1 MTNIEEKCV
10 VSRSRPSGRVGRRPS
25 TTRGEI
31 SDIAIELFSR
41 NGFDETSVDEIAEAA
56 GIARR
61 TFFRYFP
68 SKNAVPWGDFDEH
81 LAALRGLLA
90 ALPSDISLADGIR
103 SALLQFNTFPEDEK
117 PVHRQ
122 RMQLILRNA
131 ALQSYSMLMY
141 EGWRGVIA
149 EYVAARTASA
159 PTDHFP
165 RTVGWMVLGLAM
177 SSYEQWLGDETLE
190 LAHLLSD
197 ATRALYVGLDGYP
210 IIATERPA
218 TTAIL

>member
-1 MTNIEEKCV
+1 MERNSV
-10 VSRSRPSGRVGRRPS
+10 VSRKKPSSRVGRRPS

-31 SDIAIELFSR
+31 SDLAIELFAK

-68 SKNAVPWGDFDEH
+68 SKNAVPWGDFDEQ

-90 ALPSDISLADGIR
+90 GLPADIPIAEGIR

-122 RMQLILRNA
+122 RMALILRNS
-131 ALQSYSMLMY
+131 ALQGYSMLMY
-141 EGWRGVIA
+141 EGWRYVIA
-149 EYVAARTASA
+149 EYVAARTASD
-159 PTDHFP
+159 PDDHFP
-165 RTVGWMVLGLAM
+165 RTVGWMVLGVAM
-177 SSYEQWLGDETLE
+177 SAYEQWLTDDELD
-190 LAHLLSD
+190 LAQLLSD
-197 ATRALYVGLDGYP
+197 GTRALYSGLDVHTPDTSAGKEP
-210 IIATERPA
+210 P
-218 TTAIL
+218 